1 MPENQKKLGE
11 AELQIMRI
19 LWENDKSVTSNDILT
34 ELHDSR
40 QWQLSTLM
48 TSLKRLSDKGFVHC
62 DRSTRNNL
70 YSAIVSENEYKS
82 AASKHF
88 LSQLYD
94 NSLRNMIATLY
105 ESKEIKHSDIT
116 ELRSFLDKLEDEL

>member
-1 MPENQKKLGE
+1 MAENQKKLGE

-19 LWENDKSVTSNDILT
+19 LWESDKPVTSNDILT
-34 ELHDSR
+34 ALHDRR

-70 YSAIVSENEYKS
+70 YSAIVSENEYKT

-88 LSQLYD
+88 LSQLYND
-94 NSLRNMIATLY
+94 SLRSMIATLY
-105 ESKEIKHSDIT
+105 GSKAIKHSDII
-116 ELRSFLDKLEDEL
+116 ELRNFLDKLEDEL